1 MKKLFTNDR
10 FFLAM
15 VLFAVIGEGLYSLL
29 TLIGKPYLIVSLI
42 SIIFSAV
49 CVAALY
55 STYRK
60 HSKNVTKALMG
71 ALLMSQLN
79 IGISLLNSAIS
90 VGNTVAIILDTV
102 FSLAATVLF
111 INHMLI
117 NSDHH
122 SSPAMIS
129 MNQVLAIIIA
139 VVNTV
144 SSAYWLLSVRDAL
157 TITASIFDIIGFI
170 GTALVVVCVESRL
183 DAYRLDREAAGWTE
197 EKGYPEGYVHE
208 YEKKDN

>member
-129 MNQVLAIIIA
+129 MN
-139 VVNTV
+139 
-144 SSAYWLLSVRDAL
+144 
-157 TITASIFDIIGFI
+157 
-170 GTALVVVCVESRL
+170 
-183 DAYRLDREAAGWTE
+183 
-197 EKGYPEGYVHE
+197 
-208 YEKKDN
+208 